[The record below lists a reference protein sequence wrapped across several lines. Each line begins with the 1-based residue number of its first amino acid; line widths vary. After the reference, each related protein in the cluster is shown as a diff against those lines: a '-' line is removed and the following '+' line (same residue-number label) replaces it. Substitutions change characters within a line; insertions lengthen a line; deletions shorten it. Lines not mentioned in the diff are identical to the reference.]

1 MLVLVDGHN
10 AMGALKVHGATH
22 EARRRE
28 LLRRVAAAAPHATV
42 YFDASNAPSDIIEAY
57 SEYGMHVVYCRDRE
71 ADAAILDRVRS
82 EAVPGRLVVVSNDRE
97 VAGRAGQLG
106 AQTSG
111 VVEFFGPGPIAPV
124 EGAARGPGARMPRG
138 RIRFEP
144 KDFGLPDEVDLDD
157 PPPELKEPKPKK
169 GARRGKRR
177 GT

>member
-1 MLVLVDGHN
+1 MQVLVDGHN
-10 AMGALKVHGATH
+10 AMGALRVQGVTH

-28 LLRRVAAAAPHATV
+28 LLRRVSAAAPHATV
-42 YFDASNAPSDIIEAY
+42 YFDAANAPEGIIEAY
-57 SEYGMHVVYCRDRE
+57 SEQGVHVVYCRDRE
-71 ADAAILDRVRS
+71 ADAAIVERVRN
-82 EAVPGRLVVVSNDRE
+82 APIPGRLVVISNDRE
-97 VAGRAGQLG
+97 VVGRASQLG

-124 EGAARGPGARMPRG
+124 EGAALAPGARLPRG

-157 PPPELKEPKPKK
+157 PPVELREPSRRK